1 MKKYIVVY
9 YDNEVHTFANIEYE
23 GISKSEVI
31 YKFISKTHN
40 YFAIINIIEL

>member
-9 YDNEVHTFANIEYE
+9 YDNKFHKFADTEYE

-31 YKFISKTHN
+31 HKFINETPKD
-40 YFAIINIIEL
+40 FALINIIEL

>member
-9 YDNEVHTFANIEYE
+9 YDNMFHKFANTEYE

-31 YKFISKTHN
+31 HKFISETPKD
-40 YFAIINIIEL
+40 FVIINIIEL

>member
-9 YDNEVHTFANIEYE
+9 YDNELHTFANTEYE

-31 YKFISKTHN
+31 HKFISETPKD
-40 YFAIINIIEL
+40 FAIINIIEL